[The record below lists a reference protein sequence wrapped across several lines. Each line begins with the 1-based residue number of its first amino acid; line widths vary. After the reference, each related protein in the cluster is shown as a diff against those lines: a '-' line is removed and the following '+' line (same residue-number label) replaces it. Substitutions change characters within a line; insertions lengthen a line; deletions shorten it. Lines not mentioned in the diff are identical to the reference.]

1 MPKPA
6 IREIILARRRSI
18 SAIDHAEW
26 GCLVQDAFM
35 ALTEYASA
43 DVIAL
48 YCAVRGE
55 VPTDRVM
62 AHAFA
67 SGKKV
72 CFPAVEK
79 EGLVFRQIQ
88 GHQDL
93 IPGGFGIPEP
103 HSGCIPVNPADI
115 DLFVVPGVGFDLAGQ
130 RIGYGRGYY
139 DRALHRLESSGRL
152 IAFCFEFQLL
162 DAIKADHHDVIMD
175 RIITERRVVTPVLPK

>member
-1 MPKPA
+1 
-6 IREIILARRRSI
+6 
-18 SAIDHAEW
+18 
-26 GCLVQDAFM
+26 M

-55 VPTDRVM
+55 VPTDGVM

-79 EGLVFRQIQ
+79 EGLVFRQIC

-93 IPGGFGIPEP
+93 VPGGFGIPEP
-103 HSGCIPVNPADI
+103 HSGCIPVSPADI